1 MGEQLRMTPM
11 KKHIISALVVNRPGV
26 LAHMAGLFSARGFN
40 IDSLAV
46 GETEQPDFSRMTIVA
61 AGDEA
66 ILEQVRK
73 QIGKLI
79 DVVKVQDFSETRCVE
94 RDLAL
99 VRVHA
104 PVNKRSELLELVE
117 IFRARVVDVGRTELM
132 IELSGGEEKIEAFLD
147 LLRPYGIREMARTGR
162 IALARALQ

>member
-1 MGEQLRMTPM
+1 MA
-11 KKHIISALVVNRPGV
+11 KHIISALVANRPGV
-26 LAHMAGLFSARGFN
+26 LAHVAGLFSARGFN

-46 GETEQPDFSRMTIVA
+46 GETEQPDLSRMTIVVT
-61 AGDEA
+61 GDET

-73 QIGKLI
+73 QLGKVI
-79 DVVKVQDFSETRCVE
+79 DIVKIQDDSSTPHVE

-104 PVNKRSELLELVE
+104 PEERRGAILELVD
-117 IFRARVVDVGRTELM
+117 IFRARVVDVGRNDLM
-132 IELSGGEEKIEAFLD
+132 VEIAGSEDKIEALLD

-162 IALARALQ
+162 IALARAPRE

>member
-1 MGEQLRMTPM
+1 MTPM

-104 PVNKRSELLELVE
+104 PVNKRGEILELVE

-162 IALARALQ
+162 IALSRALQ

>member
-1 MGEQLRMTPM
+1 MQ
-11 KKHIISALVVNRPGV
+11 KHIISALVANRPGV
-26 LAHMAGLFSARGFN
+26 LAHASGLFSARGFN

-46 GETEQPDFSRMTIVA
+46 GETEQPEFSRMTIVV

-73 QIGKLI
+73 QLGKLI
-79 DVVKVQDFSETRCVE
+79 DVVKVQDFSGVSHVE

-104 PVNKRSELLELVE
+104 PVNRRSEILELVS
-117 IFRARVVDVGRTELM
+117 IFRARIVDVGRSDVM
-132 IELSGGEEKIEAFLD
+132 IELSGTEEKVEALLD
-147 LLRPYGIREMARTGR
+147 LLRPYGIQEMARTGR
-162 IALARALQ
+162 IALSRSSQD

>member
-1 MGEQLRMTPM
+1 MA
-11 KKHIISALVVNRPGV
+11 KHIISALVANRPGV
-26 LAHMAGLFSARGFN
+26 LAHVAGLFSARGFN

-46 GETEQPDFSRMTIVA
+46 GETEQPDLSRMTIVV
-61 AGDEA
+61 AGDET

-73 QIGKLI
+73 QLGKLI
-79 DVVKVQDFSETRCVE
+79 DIVKIQDFSSVPHVE

-104 PVNKRSELLELVE
+104 PQERRSAILELAD
-117 IFRARVVDVGRTELM
+117 IFRARVVDVGRTDLM
-132 IELSGGEEKIEAFLD
+132 IETSGGEEKIEAFLD

-162 IALARALQ
+162 IALARAPRE